1 MDIDALKLTARFSMS
16 PNKLGYCGLNTAESR
31 FRKCILENEGSG
43 VEEELEHFIV
53 LNPYLETLKEI
64 TKLPKFS
71 YKVAEAYWLG
81 NEELNKATTEDYQIL
96 LDNFVKQG
104 VPDWLIEELR
114 QKVPKIF
121 IPTHLFQVLHVGVGR
136 ASGSVP
142 FNMKTINNCIVRWGK
157 IKSKVESSKSKSL
170 KVELNS
176 LEESKNKYKLKLIEE
191 EVEIDEILNPG
202 IENGDVVVVHW
213 GRVAKKLTPEEVE
226 KLEYWT
232 REVLEN
238 IEIDKNLER

>member
-16 PNKLGYCGLNTAESR
+16 PNKLGYCGLNTAESK
-31 FRKCILENEGSG
+31 FRKCILENKGEG

-53 LNPYLETLKEI
+53 LNPYLETLKEV

-81 NEELNKATTEDYQIL
+81 NEELNKAKTEDYEIL
-96 LDNFVKQG
+96 LKNFVKQG

-114 QKVPKIF
+114 QKISKKF

-142 FNMKTINNCIVRWGK
+142 FNMKTINNCIVRWGIVK
-157 IKSKVESSKSKSL
+157 SLKSKVESL

-202 IENGDVVVVHW
+202 IENGDMVAVHW
-213 GRVAKKLTPEEVE
+213 GRVAKKLTPEEVK

>member
-31 FRKCILENEGSG
+31 FRKCILEDNGDG
-43 VEEELEHFIV
+43 IEEEISHFIV
-53 LNPYLETLKEI
+53 LNPYLETLKKI
-64 TKLPKFS
+64 TGLDKFS
-71 YKVAEAYWLG
+71 YEIAESYWLG
-81 NEELNKATTEDYQIL
+81 NEELNKATIEDYQIL

-114 QKVPKIF
+114 QKTPKKF

-157 IKSKVESSKSKSL
+157 VESSKSKSL
-170 KVELNS
+170 KVDLNS
-176 LEESKNKYKLKLIEE
+176 LEESKGGYKLKLIKE

-202 IENGDVVVVHW
+202 IENGDVVAVHW

-232 REVLEN
+232 RVVLEN